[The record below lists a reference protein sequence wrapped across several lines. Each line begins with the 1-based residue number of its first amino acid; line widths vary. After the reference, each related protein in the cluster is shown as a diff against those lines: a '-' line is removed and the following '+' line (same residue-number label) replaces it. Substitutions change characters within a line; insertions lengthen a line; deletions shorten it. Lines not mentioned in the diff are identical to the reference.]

1 MPCALQRVKILQ
13 LLLWPAEEKRLAG
26 HKKQKFKK
34 KKSFRSLQPIM
45 EYIQAIC
52 NLNTYTLHKI

>member
-34 KKSFRSLQPIM
+34 KKILPFSPTHHGIHSGYL
-45 EYIQAIC
+45 
-52 NLNTYTLHKI
+52 

>member
-26 HKKQKFKK
+26 HKKQNFLKK
-34 KKSFRSLQPIM
+34 
-45 EYIQAIC
+45 
-52 NLNTYTLHKI
+52 NLPFSPTHHGIHSGYL

>member
-45 EYIQAIC
+45 EYIQAV
-52 NLNTYTLHKI
+52 T